1 MREGKELMK
10 ENLVSIIIPV
20 YNVEDYL
27 KRCVDSIIGQIYKN
41 IEIILIDDGSTDK
54 SGNICD
60 DYLKVDKRIKV
71 IHKKNGGLSDARN
84 FGLNISQGDYVCFV
98 DSDDFV
104 SELYVEKLLEN
115 SLRTGADVC
124 ACNFYYI
131 DEFNKKWIK
140 AEKQEKIYKSDE
152 AIKDIFTVKQNTE
165 VMVWNKIYKKELFDK
180 NDIKFPVGKIHEDNF
195 TTYKLY
201 DKANYV
207 SLINDKLYYYYQ
219 RSDSIMG
226 KAFNKKRFD
235 ILIALKEIKKYFS
248 KDNRLQKEVQ
258 CNELLINMSLLNNM
272 IKANYS
278 KKMQLKIK
286 NSIVQEKKSYLK
298 NNLIPFSKKIMIMI
312 LSINYNLYSK
322 LLIMLKK

>member
-1 MREGKELMK
+1 MREGKKLMK

-27 KRCVDSIIGQIYKN
+27 KRCVDSIIGQTYKN

-60 DYLKVDKRIKV
+60 DYLKADKRIKV

-195 TTYKLY
+195 TTYKIY

-258 CNELLINMSLLNNM
+258 CNELLINISLLNNM

>member
-1 MREGKELMK
+1 MREGKKLMK

-27 KRCVDSIIGQIYKN
+27 KRCVDSIIGQTYKN

-60 DYLKVDKRIKV
+60 DYLKADKRIKV

-165 VMVWNKIYKKELFDK
+165 VMVWNKIYKKELLDK

-195 TTYKLY
+195 TTYKIY

-258 CNELLINMSLLNNM
+258 CNELLINISLLNNM

-278 KKMQLKIK
+278 
-286 NSIVQEKKSYLK
+286 SR
-298 NNLIPFSKKIMIMI
+298 KKIIFKKQSY
-312 LSINYNLYSK
+312 SIFKEDYDNDIIN
-322 LLIMLKK
+322 